1 MKTLVVFLL
10 LLFALGL
17 ASAAPRPFND
27 FPFVG
32 GIDFGTQGKKSTLE
46 SEAKSQWIG
55 TVLSLL
61 PYAIKGVTGIA
72 KGAKGIAKYI
82 VCDELAQ
89 LQQYTDSSED
99 KDAKIMALVN
109 VMGDF
114 LTAKE
119 MDKFKQ
125 LNMKDNRIAEAEL
138 FDWAKEYLCD

>member
-1 MKTLVVFLL
+1 MKTLVAFLL

-17 ASAAPRPFND
+17 ASAAPRSFDD

-32 GIDFGTQGKKSTLE
+32 EINLGTQGKKSTLE
-46 SEAKSQWIG
+46 NEAKSQLLIPAAVG
-55 TVLSLL
+55 TALSLL
-61 PYAIKGVTGIA
+61 PYVA
-72 KGAKGIAKYI
+72 KGAKKIAKYI
-82 VCDELAQ
+82 VCDKLAQ